1 MPCTVIVHC
10 FKNPVTGGFPLAA
23 YALRRFFR
31 IAPLFYVALAASL
44 LRDHWQFSLSHG
56 AAAITASAAFVF
68 NFWPG
73 WETGIVWASW
83 TIGVEMPFY
92 CLFPFLEARSRTLV
106 TAAALVLA
114 LLLGVA
120 LWPQAALLHRAG
132 FPQPVIDLQVQF
144 GLLRHLPVFAFG
156 ILAWRAYDRFIARR
170 TPPLSVGVALLLGAA
185 CLYACLLRGALGPGP
200 FTDAYYWQ
208 AVIYCAVVLGAAI
221 HPSRIIVNRLT
232 LFMGK
237 VSYSLYLLHPF
248 VVLPMIPIYRAIEA
262 KGWPSTI
269 GFGLCAALTL
279 GTTVALAAVIYALI
293 EAPGMRLGKRLTA
306 RLGESSATSERG
318 AADSIRVHAWRMQR
332 GVGCTTGFLSPRAWM
347 FHLSSRLTSNTP
359 LKSWKRATARRR
371 LPGYD
376 PHKKPFHADK
386 K

>member
-1 MPCTVIVHC
+1 MTGRLASLDSLRGWAAAYVIVYHTALMP
-10 FKNPVTGGFPLAA
+10 NPALHTPAWAAPVVLAGGTGVTLFFVVSAFSLCLAAKPGEDRGFPLAA

-44 LRDHWQFSLSHG
+44 LRDHWQFSLSHS

-132 FPQPVIDLQVQF
+132 FPQPVIDSQVQF

-170 TPPLSVGVALLLGAA
+170 TPPL
-185 CLYACLLRGALGPGP
+185 R
-200 FTDAYYWQ
+200 
-208 AVIYCAVVLGAAI
+208 
-221 HPSRIIVNRLT
+221 
-232 LFMGK
+232 
-237 VSYSLYLLHPF
+237 
-248 VVLPMIPIYRAIEA
+248 
-262 KGWPSTI
+262 
-269 GFGLCAALTL
+269 
-279 GTTVALAAVIYALI
+279 
-293 EAPGMRLGKRLTA
+293 
-306 RLGESSATSERG
+306 
-318 AADSIRVHAWRMQR
+318 
-332 GVGCTTGFLSPRAWM
+332 
-347 FHLSSRLTSNTP
+347 
-359 LKSWKRATARRR
+359 
-371 LPGYD
+371 
-376 PHKKPFHADK
+376 
-386 K
+386 